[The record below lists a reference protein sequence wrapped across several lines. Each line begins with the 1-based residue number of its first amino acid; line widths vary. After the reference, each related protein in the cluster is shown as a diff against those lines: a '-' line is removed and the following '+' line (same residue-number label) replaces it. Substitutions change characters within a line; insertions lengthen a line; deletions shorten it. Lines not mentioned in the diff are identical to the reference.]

1 MPDINLLGDTKDQT
15 GSGDPK
21 KRRAVPPP
29 PVELSSPQAFGSSD
43 RPLKKPSSFGLWIR
57 SAFRGRGNKSSKA
70 APVPVPAPRT
80 PKAGTPAAIKP
91 GAEPVD
97 IFADLGNEAGGPTK
111 TKARVESAAP
121 TGPRPGEFPP
131 LPTMPAW
138 KAPTGTPAP
147 VSTPAR
153 PAPTS
158 PLPPP
163 SMTRSGPVVI
173 GPDAANRRPPP
184 PAARPTTGLPPASG
198 LRIPSLSAV
207 KPIRQNVS
215 DDPAMNLLPDDL
227 VTSYDP
233 KKKLNTIILVA
244 VAAALVVGIIDV
256 SLLLW
261 KETVTRKASEKSTEA
276 SVVEAQIK
284 SKELQDNRQAAVVLR
299 ESNRTLKKL
308 LDTHIYWTKFLAYFE
323 KYTLSTVKF
332 PSGVSASPGGTL
344 SLTGSAPDL
353 ATVVAQL
360 KVYQKATDFIT
371 SATINSVARDV
382 KKGTFTFIVDISFKP
397 DVLYDPISP
406 PTASGTNT
414 NANSNLNRNTNAS
427 L

>member
-1 MPDINLLGDTKDQT
+1 
-15 GSGDPK
+15 
-21 KRRAVPPP
+21 
-29 PVELSSPQAFGSSD
+29 
-43 RPLKKPSSFGLWIR
+43 
-57 SAFRGRGNKSSKA
+57 
-70 APVPVPAPRT
+70 
-80 PKAGTPAAIKP
+80 
-91 GAEPVD
+91 
-97 IFADLGNEAGGPTK
+97 
-111 TKARVESAAP
+111 
-121 TGPRPGEFPP
+121 
-131 LPTMPAW
+131 
-138 KAPTGTPAP
+138 
-147 VSTPAR
+147 
-153 PAPTS
+153 
-158 PLPPP
+158 
-163 SMTRSGPVVI
+163 
-173 GPDAANRRPPP
+173 
-184 PAARPTTGLPPASG
+184 
-198 LRIPSLSAV
+198 
-207 KPIRQNVS
+207 
-215 DDPAMNLLPDDL
+215 MNLLPDDL

-276 SVVEAQIK
+276 SIVEAQIK
-284 SKELQDNRQAAVVLR
+284 SKELQDSRQAAVVLR

-308 LDTHIYWTKFLAYFE
+308 LDSHIYWTKFLAHFE

-371 SATINSVARDV
+371 SATINAVARDT
-382 KKGTFTFIVDISFKP
+382 KKGTYTFILNLSFRP
-397 DVLYDPISP
+397 DVLYDPITP
-406 PTASGTNT
+406 PTPSGTKT